1 MKIKMKSIH
10 ANIINETVSASAT
23 DVRAQIEIGYS
34 HDEKNRLQLNYHISV
49 GKQNSGHLYVIK
61 CSFVLIDFSTEMS
74 EKEILNEAVENL
86 QERNEIILALLTEEM
101 GFELLS

>member
-34 HDEKNRLQLNYHISV
+34 HDEKNRLQLNYHVS
-49 GKQNSGHLYVIK
+49 KQNSGHLYVIK

-86 QERNEIILALLTEEM
+86 QERIEIILALLTEEM

>member
-34 HDEKNRLQLNYHISV
+34 HDEKNRLHNYHISV

-86 QERNEIILALLTEEM
+86 QERIEIILALLTEEM

>member
-34 HDEKNRLQLNYHISV
+34 HDEKIDCSLIIIYLQVSKTV
-49 GKQNSGHLYVIK
+49 GIY
-61 CSFVLIDFSTEMS
+61 M
-74 EKEILNEAVENL
+74 
-86 QERNEIILALLTEEM
+86 
-101 GFELLS
+101 LLSVLLS

>member
-49 GKQNSGHLYVIK
+49 GK
-61 CSFVLIDFSTEMS
+61 
-74 EKEILNEAVENL
+74 
-86 QERNEIILALLTEEM
+86 
-101 GFELLS
+101 

>member
-34 HDEKNRLQLNYHISV
+34 HDEKIDCSNYHISV

-86 QERNEIILALLTEEM
+86 QERIEIILALLTEEM

>member
-1 MKIKMKSIH
+1 MKSIH

-34 HDEKNRLQLNYHISV
+34 HDEKNRLQLNYH
-49 GKQNSGHLYVIK
+49 K

-86 QERNEIILALLTEEM
+86 QERIEIILALLTEEM

>member
-74 EKEILNEAVENL
+74 EKEILNEAVENYISL
-86 QERNEIILALLTEEM
+86 IN
-101 GFELLS
+101 

>member
-34 HDEKNRLQLNYHISV
+34 HDEKID
-49 GKQNSGHLYVIK
+49 
-61 CSFVLIDFSTEMS
+61 CSLI
-74 EKEILNEAVENL
+74 
-86 QERNEIILALLTEEM
+86 IIYL
-101 GFELLS
+101 

>member
-34 HDEKNRLQLNYHISV
+34 HDEKNRLQL
-49 GKQNSGHLYVIK
+49 
-61 CSFVLIDFSTEMS
+61 
-74 EKEILNEAVENL
+74 LNEAVENL
-86 QERNEIILALLTEEM
+86 QERIEIILALLTEEM

>member
-49 GKQNSGHLYVIK
+49 GKQNSGHLYILLK
-61 CSFVLIDFSTEMS
+61 KIFQLM
-74 EKEILNEAVENL
+74 KEQLKY
-86 QERNEIILALLTEEM
+86 EIILKQE
-101 GFELLS
+101 